1 MNWKGDFRNKK
12 KITQNAAKGH
22 SNRIHKDRIINVEA
36 RVRSNIYQ
44 SSLRKNKYSDGKV
57 LSNNLRAETD
67 ASVNIY
73 IDIHVH
79 TSTVTGNTHYCSFV
93 KLHYPLGKRH

>member
-1 MNWKGDFRNKK
+1 M
-12 KITQNAAKGH
+12 
-22 SNRIHKDRIINVEA
+22 
-36 RVRSNIYQ
+36 RSNIYR

-73 IDIHVH
+73 TDIHVH
-79 TSTVTGNTHYCSFV
+79 TITVTGNTHYCSFV
-93 KLHYPLGKRH
+93 KLHYPLGKKH